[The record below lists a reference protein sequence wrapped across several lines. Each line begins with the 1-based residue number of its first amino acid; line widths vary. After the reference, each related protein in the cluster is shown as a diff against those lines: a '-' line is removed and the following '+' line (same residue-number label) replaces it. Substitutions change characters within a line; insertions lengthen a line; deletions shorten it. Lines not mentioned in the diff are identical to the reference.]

1 MSPAE
6 PKARLMKST
15 PMAGLYSVGS
25 QTRKLDLILGELRM
39 VMRCCGSR
47 DFLVVVLLNGLQSGT
62 NVR

>member
-25 QTRKLDLILGELRM
+25 QTRKLDLILGGLAHGDALLRI
-39 VMRCCGSR
+39 
-47 DFLVVVLLNGLQSGT
+47 T
-62 NVR
+62 